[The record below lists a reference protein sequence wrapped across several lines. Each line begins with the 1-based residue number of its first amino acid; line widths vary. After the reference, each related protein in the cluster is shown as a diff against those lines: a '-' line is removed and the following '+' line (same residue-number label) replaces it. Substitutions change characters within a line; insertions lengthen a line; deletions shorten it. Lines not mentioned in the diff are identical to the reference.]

1 MPNLGKGR
9 DHSELQDMYR
19 RSLAA
24 SWAAQPGE
32 LPADQCIE
40 DLFSGGDGWKEG
52 GHGQGSTPQ
61 IVHGSEQDLRTH
73 HRNISDTSMNSQSTV
88 KGTTRL
94 GHKHSRSRDLGRHG
108 SDQSVSDHT
117 SEEGSDRGRAGFKRA
132 HEVDE
137 FDIREDL
144 VAWALP
150 GRATAWTIALV
161 MARVMS
167 KWCRVQIF
175 EVESVRIYGD

>member
-24 SWAAQPGE
+24 SWAAQAGE
-32 LPADQCIE
+32 LPADECIE

-52 GHGQGSTPQ
+52 GHASGGAPQ
-61 IVHGSEQDLRTH
+61 VVHSSEENLHAH

-88 KGTTRL
+88 KGATRR
-94 GHKHSRSRDLGRHG
+94 GHKHSRSRDLRRHV
-108 SDQSVSDHT
+108 SDQSPSGHT
-117 SEEGSDRGRAGFKRA
+117 SEESSNRGRAGLKRA

-137 FDIREDL
+137 FDIRDDL

-150 GRATAWTIALV
+150 GRVTA
-161 MARVMS
+161 
-167 KWCRVQIF
+167 
-175 EVESVRIYGD
+175 